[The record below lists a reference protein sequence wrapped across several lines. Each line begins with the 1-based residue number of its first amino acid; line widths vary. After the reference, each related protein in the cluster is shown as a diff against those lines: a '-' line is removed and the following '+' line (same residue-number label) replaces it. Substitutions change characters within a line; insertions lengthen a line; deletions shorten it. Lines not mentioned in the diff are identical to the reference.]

1 MFQHLL
7 VPALNGNQSE
17 VQGKKGEKRKLGKQ
31 RDPHPRS
38 GDQEQKG
45 VRKMNSTTVQLHIVL
60 YLRGIPQY
68 SCIVMCLRGIPQYS
82 CIVWYLRGIPQAK
95 NKQKS
100 WIAQY
105 LESKK
110 NETFPTFM
118 HMFLS
123 TRLASLLLS
132 C

>member
-82 CIVWYLRGIPQAK
+82 CIVWYLRGLPQYSCIVLCLRGIPQ
-95 NKQKS
+95 
-100 WIAQY
+100 Y
-105 LESKK
+105 
-110 NETFPTFM
+110 
-118 HMFLS
+118 
-123 TRLASLLLS
+123 S
-132 C
+132 CIVLYPVLCT

>member
-68 SCIVMCLRGIPQYS
+68 SCIV
-82 CIVWYLRGIPQAK
+82 WYLRGIPQAK